1 MTCISIED
9 AANVRKSRMLTSM
22 RIACEMHGCT
32 KQEQL
37 EVVELLKTSL
47 LLRMHERE
55 YPYVEEQ

>member
-1 MTCISIED
+1 MTCNSIED

-32 KQEQL
+32 LQEQI
-37 EVVELLKTSL
+37 EVVDRMKTVL
-47 LLRMHERE
+47 VMKRNGET